1 MPCNCK
7 KRVVK
12 TQHKKIQKETPKK
25 PDSNGGASKTSTI
38 RRIIRRTGR

>member
-12 TQHKKIQKETPKK
+12 TQPKKIQKAPPKK
-25 PDSNGGASKTSTI
+25 PDSNGGASQTSTI
-38 RRIIRRTGR
+38 RRYYKKDW

>member
-12 TQHKKIQKETPKK
+12 TQPKKIQKAPAKK
-25 PDSNGGASKTSTI
+25 PDSNGGASQTSTI